1 MAKLVNSA
9 FTTTSFNANN
19 GTSEPAKFWQNDCL
33 AVYQQSENGE
43 PEVVTTFSNPDLKGK
58 VLDKAIEGLESL
70 KPILGDSQIS
80 VARRILRD
88 ANIALLQKVASLPE
102 GESFTTLVRPLPDE
116 LATAYGMSLEEGQ
129 HLAMGVTYLHVKASV
144 KAEVSADKA
153 EVLKKAFKD
162 FF

>member
-9 FTTTSFNANN
+9 FTTTTSFANN
-19 GTSEPAKFWQNDCL
+19 GNSEPAKFWQNDCL
-33 AVYQQSENGE
+33 AVYQQGENGE

-58 VLDKAIEGLESL
+58 VLDKAIESLEAL
-70 KPILGDSQIS
+70 KPISGDSQIS
-80 VARRILRD
+80 CARRILRD

-102 GESFTTLVRPLPDE
+102 GESFTTLVKPLPDE
-116 LATAYGMSLEEGQ
+116 LAQAYGLELEEGQ
-129 HLAMGVTYLHVKASV
+129 HLAMGTTYLHVKASA

-153 EVLKKAFKD
+153 EILKKAFKD

>member
-33 AVYQQSENGE
+33 VIYSANENGE
-43 PEVVTTFSNPDLKGK
+43 PEAVTTFSNPDFKGR
-58 VLDKAIEGLESL
+58 VLDKAIESLEAL
-70 KPILGDSQIS
+70 KPISGDSQIS
-80 VARRILRD
+80 CARKILRD
-88 ANIALLQKVASLPE
+88 ANIALLRKVANLPE
-102 GESFTTLVRPLPDE
+102 GESFTTLVKPLPDD
-116 LATAYGMSLEEGQ
+116 LAQAYGLELEEGQ
-129 HLAMGVTYLHVKASV
+129 HLAMGITYLHTKPSV

>member
-1 MAKLVNSA
+1 MAKLINSA
-9 FTTTSFNANN
+9 FTTTSNFNNS
-19 GTSEPAKFWQNDCL
+19 TSEPAKFWQNDCL
-33 AVYQQSENGE
+33 AVYQQGESGE

-58 VLDKAIEGLESL
+58 VLDKSIESLDSL
-70 KPILGDSQIS
+70 KPISGDSQIS
-80 VARRILRD
+80 CARRILRD

-116 LATAYGMSLEEGQ
+116 LAQAYGLSLDEGQ
-129 HLAMGVTYLHVKASV
+129 HLAIGVTYLHVKANV
-144 KAEVSADKA
+144 KAEVSADKQ